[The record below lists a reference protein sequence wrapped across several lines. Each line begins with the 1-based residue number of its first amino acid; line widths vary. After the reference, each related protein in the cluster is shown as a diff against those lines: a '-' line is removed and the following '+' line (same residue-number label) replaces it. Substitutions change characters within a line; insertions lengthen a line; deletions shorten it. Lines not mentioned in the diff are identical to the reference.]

1 MTVII
6 YLDSK
11 NCSGLLVFDFFH
23 DPVSASSEDAE
34 ALEVVSLDGER
45 LLVDRDWSTRVQVT
59 RDGWW
64 GPDTNRMF

>member
-45 LLVDRDWSTRVQVT
+45 LLVDRD
-59 RDGWW
+59 
-64 GPDTNRMF
+64 